1 MWIATTKIWAVKDSL
16 KRVVDY
22 ASYPEKTEY
31 SGLANA
37 LHYAKNDVKTEL
49 CETVHLVSGLHCR
62 PEQAWDDM
70 RSIQEH
76 FGKTGGTVA
85 LHAYQSF
92 KPGEVTPEQCHAI
105 GVELARKMWGGRF
118 QVLVATH
125 LNTNCLHNHFVINS
139 VSYIDGKKYEQKRS
153 QYYDLR
159 TASDDICR
167 AHELSVIK
175 QPLGKTP
182 RQLYE
187 AEQRCEPTRYNQ
199 MRAAIHEAK
208 AKTSTERDFARA
220 LDGLGYVWSR
230 APNRKYATL
239 CARDGG
245 RAVRV
250 YRLGAEY
257 DWPAIE
263 AALHE
268 NFARW
273 GPRYY
278 DWQCNP
284 HHTAKEPQRA
294 VVRHTG
300 RYKCRGLSNARK
312 PTGLWRM
319 YEKCCEE
326 VNRLFARLYEDWA
339 SGRLTEYN
347 FTMLSS
353 KYQAEQQ
360 ELRQKIL
367 DAKTKLDAQRELDNS
382 AEKWVDLIRKYA
394 GPTELTAELLNALIE
409 KIRIH
414 EAVKLPDGSRQQKV
428 EIFYRFIGN
437 LDANSIQTSTV
448 SQTVSLTT

>member
-159 TASDDICR
+159 TASDDICVR
-167 AHELSVIK
+167 
-175 QPLGKTP
+175 
-182 RQLYE
+182 
-187 AEQRCEPTRYNQ
+187 
-199 MRAAIHEAK
+199 
-208 AKTSTERDFARA
+208 TSC
-220 LDGLGYVWSR
+220 
-230 APNRKYATL
+230 P
-239 CARDGG
+239 
-245 RAVRV
+245 
-250 YRLGAEY
+250 
-257 DWPAIE
+257 
-263 AALHE
+263 
-268 NFARW
+268 
-273 GPRYY
+273 
-278 DWQCNP
+278 
-284 HHTAKEPQRA
+284 
-294 VVRHTG
+294 
-300 RYKCRGLSNARK
+300 
-312 PTGLWRM
+312 
-319 YEKCCEE
+319 
-326 VNRLFARLYEDWA
+326 
-339 SGRLTEYN
+339 
-347 FTMLSS
+347 
-353 KYQAEQQ
+353 
-360 ELRQKIL
+360 
-367 DAKTKLDAQRELDNS
+367 
-382 AEKWVDLIRKYA
+382 
-394 GPTELTAELLNALIE
+394 
-409 KIRIH
+409 
-414 EAVKLPDGSRQQKV
+414 
-428 EIFYRFIGN
+428 
-437 LDANSIQTSTV
+437 
-448 SQTVSLTT
+448 

>member
-37 LHYAKNDVKTEL
+37 LHYAENGVKTEL

-187 AEQRCEPTRYNQ
+187 AEQRGEPTRYNQ

-284 HHTAKEPQRA
+284 HHTAKEPQRTA
-294 VVRHTG
+294 VRHTG

-319 YEKCCEE
+319 SEKCCEE
-326 VNRLFARLYEDWA
+326 VNRLFARLYEDWT
-339 SGRLTEYN
+339 SGV
-347 FTMLSS
+347 
-353 KYQAEQQ
+353 
-360 ELRQKIL
+360 
-367 DAKTKLDAQRELDNS
+367 QRC
-382 AEKWVDLIRKYA
+382 
-394 GPTELTAELLNALIE
+394 GPGERDEPLTALPACFAGRATARPFLLCE
-409 KIRIH
+409 EQKKH
-414 EAVKLPDGSRQQKV
+414 TQPAVDKLQGAGWWRTERGTGYDK
-428 EIFYRFIGN
+428 
-437 LDANSIQTSTV
+437 SIKNKRRDQYD
-448 SQTVSLTT
+448 LCG